1 MNKYEANS
9 SLPHEETRTKQK
21 KTGNKDRS
29 EERVGVFE
37 NKKHPAKQSELTSG
51 DSYKTIWKA
60 SFGR

>member
-1 MNKYEANS
+1 MSKYEANS
-9 SLPHEETRTKQK
+9 SLPYEETRSKQK
-21 KTGNKDRS
+21 KIGNKNNN

>member
-1 MNKYEANS
+1 MNKNQANS
-9 SLPHEETRTKQK
+9 ALPYEETRSKQ
-21 KTGNKDRS
+21 KTGNKERN